1 MRQLGNRKLNLV
13 EILLDI
19 FQVVTTEKKLKK
31 VRKTS
36 FHRIAESCCGE
47 TTEDNATEQVTQHII
62 LVICI

>member
-31 VRKTS
+31 AGKT
-36 FHRIAESCCGE
+36 FHRIAESFCGE
-47 TTEDNATEQVTQHII
+47 TTKDNATEQVTQHII